1 MDIPSA
7 YKSSGVLDADEM
19 FKAIHVPILVA
30 LHHSTDCSVVLPQCT
45 EVDRCTWLC
54 SPSAVPPPVNCKA
67 LKWFR
72 ALSEIA
78 PHAKVP
84 NPHPDPL
91 STGGVSTWVAVD
103 LPNGVVTGVTNPVP
117 PIGTLWV
124 VPDYLLTAI
133 SRVVVGQAKPPLSLQ
148 PLSQVTV
155 DLLCN
160 LLIEFSF
167 DAAPCIAVQHCDPRR
182 TRRPSWTSSP

>member
-1 MDIPSA
+1 MD
-7 YKSSGVLDADEM
+7 KT
-19 FKAIHVPILVA
+19 IHAPVLVA
-30 LHHSTDCSVVLPQCT
+30 LHPSTDCSIVLPQCT
-45 EVDRCTWLC
+45 EVDRCTSSC
-54 SPSAVPPPVNCKA
+54 RPSAVPPPIDYKA

-72 ALSEIA
+72 TLSEIA
-78 PHAKVP
+78 PHVKVP

-91 STGGVSTWVAVD
+91 SAGVVSTWVTVD

-117 PIGTLWV
+117 PFRTLWV
-124 VPDYLLTAI
+124 ASDYLLTAI
-133 SRVVVGQAKPPLSLQ
+133 SWVVVGQAKPPLPLQ

-182 TRRPSWTSSP
+182 TRWPSWASSP